1 MDDYPFVTAMIV
13 ARNEEKY
20 IGKCFNSL
28 LQQSYPANK
37 YEVLIIDGLSE
48 DRTIDIAK
56 EIEAKYSGTDTNDNS
71 RGTVKVRYLQNPKKL
86 LAAGW
91 NLGIREARGDYVVR
105 IDAHG
110 YADEHFLLKSVQT
123 MLDIGDAVCVG
134 GSMRTEALS
143 ERGKVIASVLS
154 SPFGV
159 GNSKFRYSRKP
170 QYVDTV
176 AFGLYKKEIFDVVGY
191 FDETLARNQ
200 DNDMHRRIRE
210 SGGKFYLN
218 PEIKSTYH
226 PRETLRSMM
235 KQAYN
240 NGKWNIITFLKN
252 RQSVSL
258 RHLMP
263 MFFVKG
269 TVGCLLLGAFNSFWW
284 QALFVTLIFYVI
296 LGFVFALRR
305 TKKIRNLAVMPIL
318 FFLLHFSYGI
328 GSSISVFQQFVL
340 FFEKDN
346 RERFNDTRIG

>member
-20 IGKCFNSL
+20 IGKCLNSL

-48 DRTIDIAK
+48 DRTTEVAK
-56 EIEAKYSGTDTNDNS
+56 EIEAKYSGTDTKDNS
-71 RGTVKVRYLQNPKKL
+71 RGKVKVRYLQNPKKL

-143 ERGKVIASVLS
+143 DRGKIIANVLS

-159 GNSKFRYSRKP
+159 GNSKFRYSEKP

-176 AFGLYKKEIFDVVGY
+176 AFGLYKKEIFTVVGY

-210 SGGKFYLN
+210 QGGRFYLN

-226 PRETLRSMM
+226 PRETVKSMM
-235 KQAYN
+235 KQGFQ
-240 NGKWNIITFLKN
+240 NGKWNIITFRKD
-252 RQSVSL
+252 RSSL
-258 RHLMP
+258 SIRHLVP
-263 MFFVKG
+263 FFFVSG
-269 TVGCLLLGAFNSFWW
+269 IIVGSVFGIIYRPIWWVLLGFLGLYLVL
-284 QALFVTLIFYVI
+284 ALVFSLLKTQRLVNLII
-296 LGFVFALRR
+296 
-305 TKKIRNLAVMPIL
+305 MPVL
-318 FFLLHFSYGI
+318 FFLLHVSYGL
-328 GSSISVFQQFVL
+328 GSLISIIISGGRNNEFV
-340 FFEKDN
+340 
-346 RERFNDTRIG
+346 